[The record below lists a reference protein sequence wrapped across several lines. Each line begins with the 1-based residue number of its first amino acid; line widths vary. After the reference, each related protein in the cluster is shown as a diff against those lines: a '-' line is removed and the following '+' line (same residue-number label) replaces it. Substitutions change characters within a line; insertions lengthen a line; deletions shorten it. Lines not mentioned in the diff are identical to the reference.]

1 VRTSSLLP
9 SFAAEQVVPSTSSSL
24 FQILDFS
31 CAVSECLQVIPD
43 IAVESPDQKTRGFV
57 VQITLLR

>member
-9 SFAAEQVVPSTSSSL
+9 LFAAEQVVPNSSSSL

-31 CAVSECLQVIPD
+31 SVVSGCLQVILG
-43 IAVESPDQKTRGFV
+43 IALELSD
-57 VQITLLR
+57 